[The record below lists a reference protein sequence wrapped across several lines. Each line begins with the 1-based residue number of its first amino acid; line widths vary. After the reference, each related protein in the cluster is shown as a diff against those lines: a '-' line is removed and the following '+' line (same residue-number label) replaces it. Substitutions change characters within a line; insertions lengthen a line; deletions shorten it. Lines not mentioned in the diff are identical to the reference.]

1 MKNIE
6 TLKMLRE
13 QLAILEDTQANNPP
27 KDKLNFDQNVY
38 QIKRLRKKIAELE
51 LELGILGEQTGMS
64 SAAVSDAEGLASDI
78 SNQLDLVV
86 DYPQIGN
93 KRKKKLK
100 SMLRDLHSKKA
111 KLATEHSVKEAT
123 VVANT
128 HPLAELFDN
137 DTLTLMELEKII
149 YEYFMDNFGVPIT
162 LQRNNYAYKVV
173 LPDYADRTE
182 EDIEKLSKYDN
193 IAKDLTK
200 LIKDMC
206 NLSVDLNP
214 ATYGYN
220 LYFNHKDGSPIVN
233 SEIPKELRI
242 ESTLTEVTKQDITT
256 EVSDSNIILDNKF
269 IWVFA
274 VLDKYSETIVD
285 NIFNLDDALSAFV
298 DNEPDSVM
306 LVAYPY
312 IDPNP
317 EDLSVDLVFADNP
330 GPVIV
335 FNNDKATK
343 PKEDLEDELAE
354 DELEDIEQER
364 ESLDK
369 GQLEESYKKL
379 TEKEDTLQLVKYLKT
394 TYDKYLDEPNYK
406 REKVDEYQRPV
417 KDRQGRQ
424 LYVTHLDDLK
434 DEIGVIV
441 KTGRMP
447 KVLQAIADLAMVAE
461 DKLVKEYLIDFG
473 KQINQLS
480 KQARVTPEAVEGSDD
495 LDTLARRAGLKESRQ
510 ADTATTEVNLR
521 ALIMD
526 QLVDELNIKRP
537 QDNLVFKAIR
547 ILKQALKFSDD
558 EYWKYLADDINLS
571 NFDNTITVYVQDL
584 NELTDEAFYAAKQAY
599 EELQG
604 TKMAKSAKY
613 AKRSSKIGGAA
624 IKTEA
629 TQAKLDSMTL
639 DQLKKALY
647 AKRKKHTELMNT
659 MNNLKQK
666 DRTNDKLKSIYN
678 RLMKY
683 DKEAEIIFNEILER
697 GKQDV

>member
-162 LQRNNYAYKVV
+162 LQRDRFAYKVV

-206 NLSVDLNP
+206 NLSINLNP

-220 LYFNHKDGSPIVN
+220 LYFNHKDGAPILN
-233 SEIPKELRI
+233 SEIPEELRL

-256 EVSDSNIILDNKF
+256 EVSDSNLILDNKF
-269 IWVFA
+269 IWVFT

-298 DNEPDSVM
+298 DNEPAAVM

-317 EDLSVDLVFADNP
+317 EDLAVDLVFADNP

-369 GQLEESYKKL
+369 EQLEESYKKL

-394 TYDKYLDEPNYK
+394 TYDKYIDEPNYK
-406 REKVDEYQRPV
+406 REKVDENNNLV

-447 KVLQAIADLAMVAE
+447 RVLQAVVDLAKVAE
-461 DKLVKEYLIDFG
+461 DKLVKKYLVDFG
-473 KQINQLS
+473 KLLNQLS

-495 LDTLARRAGLKESRQ
+495 LDTLARRAGLIESRQ

-547 ILKQALKFSDD
+547 ILKQTLKFSDD

-571 NFDNTITVYVQDL
+571 NFDNTITIYVQDL

-604 TKMAKSAKY
+604 TKIAKSAKY
-613 AKRSSKIGGAA
+613 AKRSSKIGGSA

-659 MNNLKQK
+659 LNNLKQK
-666 DRTNDKLKSIYN
+666 DRTNDKLKSIYD